1 MPGPGRSFFD
11 LYAQGFVRVAV
22 AVPPLRLAD
31 PRANGVEIA
40 RLHLRATELGAALTL
55 FPELSLCGY
64 SLDDLHQQDALLDGV
79 LEALGDLARATAQ
92 SSALLCVGAPLRL
105 GQRLFNCAVVLA
117 RGEVLGVVP
126 KSYLPAYR
134 EFYEKRQFASARE
147 ALETRAVLLGREV
160 PFGAGLIF
168 RDEVRPDFAVSA
180 ELCEDLWAPIPP
192 STFAAFR
199 GATVLV
205 NLSASNV
212 TVGKGD
218 YREQLV
224 ASHSAKTL
232 SAYLYSA
239 AGPGESTT
247 DLAWDGHTL
256 IYEDGELLA
265 ESIPFE
271 SDELTF
277 ADVDLDRLVQ
287 ERARMTSFVDCAA
300 AHAADAARVHVV
312 PFRFE
317 PPVEPVALQRQ
328 VERFPYVPTEGA
340 ARDRRCSDVYHIQ
353 IEGLVQRL
361 RSSGLEKVVI
371 GVSGGLDS
379 TQALLVC
386 TRALERLG
394 LPRTNVLA
402 YTMPG
407 FATSEETRK
416 NSWELMRALGVSADE
431 IDIRP
436 SCERML
442 ADIDHPYSRGE
453 PLYDATFENVQAGER
468 TSHLFRLA
476 NRHGGL
482 VVGTGDLSE
491 LALGWCTY
499 GVGDHMS
506 HYAVNVSVPKT
517 LVRYLIAWAAD
528 SELEPKA
535 TDVLRRVL
543 STPISPELVPGDGD
557 GPQQLTEAAIGP
569 YELHDFFL
577 YYVSRRGYRPAKV
590 AYLATQAWARD
601 VPGAGES
608 DAPYSRGE
616 VMRWLRVFLERF
628 FAASQFKRSVLPNGP
643 KVGSGGSLSPRGD
656 WRAPSDASAAPW
668 LQALDAAAAWAER
681 SR

>member
-1 MPGPGRSFFD
+1 MSASARSFHD
-11 LYAQGFVRVAV
+11 LYVQGFVRAAV

-40 RLHLRATELGAALTL
+40 RLHRRATELGAALTL

-79 LEALGDLARATAQ
+79 LQALEELLRATAR
-92 SSALLCVGAPLRL
+92 SSALLFVGAPLRL
-105 GQRLFNCAVVLA
+105 GQRLYNCAVVLS
-117 RGEVLGVVP
+117 RGEILGVIP

-147 ALETRAVLLGREV
+147 SLEPSVTLLGREV
-160 PFGAGLIF
+160 PFGAGLVF
-168 RDEVRPDFAVSA
+168 RDAARPDFAVSG

-212 TVGKGD
+212 TIGKAD
-218 YREQLV
+218 YRRQLA

-247 DLAWDGHTL
+247 DLAWDGHAL
-256 IYEDGELLA
+256 IHEDGELLV
-265 ESIPFE
+265 ESTPFE
-271 SDELTF
+271 SAELTW
-277 ADVDLDRLVQ
+277 ADIDLDRLVQ
-287 ERARMTSFVDCAA
+287 ERARTTSFVDCAA
-300 AHAADAARVHVV
+300 AHAAGAAHVRFV

-317 PPVEPVALQRQ
+317 PPRQ
-328 VERFPYVPTEGA
+328 TVRLARRVDRYPYVPAPGP

-386 TRALERLG
+386 ARAVDRLG

-402 YTMPG
+402 YTMPA
-407 FATSEETRK
+407 FATSQETLG
-416 NSWELMRALGVSADE
+416 NSWDLMRALGVSAQE

-442 ADIDHPYSRGE
+442 ADIDHPFARGE
-453 PLYDATFENVQAGER
+453 PVYDATFENVQAGER

-482 VVGTGDLSE
+482 VIGTGDLSE

-499 GVGDHMS
+499 GVGDHMA

-517 LVRYLIAWAAD
+517 LVRYLIAWVAE
-528 SELEPKA
+528 SGLEPQA
-535 TDVLRRVL
+535 SDVLRRVL
-543 STPISPELVPGDGD
+543 ATPISPELVPGDGER
-557 GPQQLTEAAIGP
+557 PHQLTEETIGP

-577 YYVSRRGYRPAKV
+577 YYVTRRGYRPAKV
-590 AYLATQAWARD
+590 AFLAIEAWMNDEESGVYTSED
-601 VPGAGES
+601 V
-608 DAPYSRGE
+608 
-616 VMRWLRVFLERF
+616 VRWLRVFLERF

-668 LQALDAAAAWAER
+668 LQALDDAAAWIER